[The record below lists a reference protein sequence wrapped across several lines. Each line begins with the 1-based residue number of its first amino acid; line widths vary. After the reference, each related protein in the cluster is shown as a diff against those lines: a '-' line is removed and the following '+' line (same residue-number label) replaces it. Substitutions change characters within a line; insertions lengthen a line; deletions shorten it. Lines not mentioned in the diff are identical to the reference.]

1 MMYAPPPYQPPPP
14 GPMPPRTATL
24 ALVAAGVALVGLSS
38 LQFAFVL
45 FRPLAAAGVVTGIVA
60 IALGV
65 LALSRIA
72 GSAGRLEGRPMAIGA
87 IVIGALEAI
96 ACAGVLLA
104 WLALK

>member
-1 MMYAPPPYQPPPP
+1 MRGTPPYQPPPP

-24 ALVAAGVALVGLSS
+24 ALVALGVALVGLSS
-38 LQFAFVL
+38 LQFAFAL
-45 FRPLAAAGVVTGIVA
+45 FRPLAALGVATGIVA
-60 IALGV
+60 IALGAQ
-65 LALSRIA
+65 ALIRIG

-96 ACAGVLLA
+96 ACAGVVAA